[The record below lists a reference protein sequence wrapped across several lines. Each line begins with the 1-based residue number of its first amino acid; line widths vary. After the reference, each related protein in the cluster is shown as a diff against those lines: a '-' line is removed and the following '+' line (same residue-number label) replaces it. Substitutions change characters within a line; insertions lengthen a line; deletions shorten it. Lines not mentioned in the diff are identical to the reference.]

1 MKQRDK
7 FEIIYDILGNCQNAI
22 SFPELCLKSGVN
34 PAPTRQNYLKLL
46 IDKKFVDITN
56 GIAHRGRNMRVVRI
70 NDKGRDL
77 KKSLDHVFLL
87 INSK

>member
-7 FEIIYDILGNCQNAI
+7 IEIIHDILENCQNEI

-34 PAPTRQNYLKLL
+34 PAPTRQNYLRLL
-46 IDKKFVDITN
+46 IEKEFVQITD
-56 GIAHRGRNMRVVRI
+56 GIAHRGRNMRVVKI
-70 NDKGRDL
+70 TDKGRDL
-77 KKSLDHVFLL
+77 KNTLDHAFWL